1 MKRTNGGLITAGLFC
16 HGGSAL
22 PRLAVRVPAA
32 GRQWDHGPGVGWNK
46 GQAPDIAQTRAAM
59 HALGIQKELGGSSG
73 APPEVETELE
83 PELVDLVRAAAL
95 ACSCGLLAGIGTV
108 AIAVAE
114 GERRLDLELMLE
126 TVAALFPALLVLELF
141 LVQSGRLL
149 DPVRVAELDG
159 QLRGGATHLVPGRAE
174 RELIGDGADAAGVD
188 VAQIGRASCR
198 EVVAVSVRGVHVEDK
213 V

>member
-32 GRQWDHGPGVGWNK
+32 GRQWDHGPGVGWNS

-73 APPEVETELE
+73 APPEVETEVEPEVE

-95 ACSCGLLAGIGTV
+95 ARGCGLLAGI
-108 AIAVAE
+108 
-114 GERRLDLELMLE
+114 
-126 TVAALFPALLVLELF
+126 
-141 LVQSGRLL
+141 
-149 DPVRVAELDG
+149 
-159 QLRGGATHLVPGRAE
+159 
-174 RELIGDGADAAGVD
+174 
-188 VAQIGRASCR
+188 
-198 EVVAVSVRGVHVEDK
+198 
-213 V
+213 